1 MDIQW
6 LIVIIIVAISII
18 IATYKIIKNVFLKK
32 NNDSICTGGTGCD
45 LRNEMKIRQKQC
57 SDNSELK
64 NIYSKKSNKAK

>member
-32 NNDSICTGGTGCD
+32 NNDSICTGCTGCD
-45 LRNEMKIRQKQC
+45 LRNEMKIRQKQW
-57 SDNSELK
+57 
-64 NIYSKKSNKAK
+64 